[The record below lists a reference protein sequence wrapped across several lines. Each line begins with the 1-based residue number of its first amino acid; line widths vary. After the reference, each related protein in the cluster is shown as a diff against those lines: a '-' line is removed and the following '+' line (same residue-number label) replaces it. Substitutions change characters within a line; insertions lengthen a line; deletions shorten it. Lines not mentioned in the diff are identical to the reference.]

1 MVFLTEPV
9 GHCFCPLAAGQ
20 KLLPTTVRNQ
30 LPLTATF
37 LRLQPDD
44 DDGDGLQVCWSA
56 GGGFLEEAPAIP
68 GSSSQVQ
75 PDPLHTFNLNSK
87 IAAVSSFA
95 ERVGPVDG
103 STLAFSWAFRISS
116 SFRRVKSS
124 PVLGPDDLAT
134 TI

>member
-44 DDGDGLQVCWSA
+44 DDGDGLQVC
-56 GGGFLEEAPAIP
+56 
-68 GSSSQVQ
+68 
-75 PDPLHTFNLNSK
+75 
-87 IAAVSSFA
+87 
-95 ERVGPVDG
+95 
-103 STLAFSWAFRISS
+103 
-116 SFRRVKSS
+116 
-124 PVLGPDDLAT
+124 
-134 TI
+134 